1 MRIELVR
8 VGNSRGIRIPK
19 SLIEHCG
26 LGDTVELYV
35 ERDRLIIAADRPARH
50 GWKEA
55 FSASVPSPGDPL
67 LLGSLPQNEFDR
79 EEWTW

>member
-19 SLIEHCG
+19 AVIEQCG
-26 LGDTVELYV
+26 FGDAVEMHV
-35 ERDRLIIAADRPARH
+35 EKDRLIIAPERSPRQ
-50 GWKEA
+50 GWKDA
-55 FSASVPSPGDPL
+55 FEQAASAGHEPL
-67 LLGSLPQNEFDR
+67 LLDSLQNNFDL